1 MIKKA
6 VIIGL
11 GLIGGSLAKALKK
24 YTDINIIAVDINR
37 DNLRKALEEGVI
49 SYGMTHL
56 DFQVDTDVVFIC
68 TPVGKVV
75 ESVKNIIPY
84 LKRGCIVTDVGS
96 TKKVI
101 MEEVQK
107 FLPDEIFF
115 IGGHPMAGTEKAG
128 YDNADAD
135 LFVNSNYLLTPSDIV
150 KEDILELF
158 IDEVI
163 IKIGAKPV
171 IMDYNKHDAIV
182 GVISHVPHIISAIL
196 TNFAYHKCSEAFKYA
211 AGGFKDTTRIA
222 LSQTEIWKDIICTN
236 KEIILDL
243 LKNYKE
249 VLSDFICYLENDD
262 IDSIQKFLE
271 DARKYRNTIT

>member
-1 MIKKA
+1 MIKNA
-6 VIIGL
+6 VIVGL
-11 GLIGGSLAKALKK
+11 GLIGGSMAKALKK
-24 YTDINIIAVDINR
+24 YTDIDIIGVDINR
-37 DNLRKALEEGVI
+37 DSLQKALEEGVI
-49 SYGMTHL
+49 SYGVTDL
-56 DFQVDTDVVFIC
+56 DFQVDADVVFIC
-68 TPVGKVV
+68 TPVGKVA
-75 ESVKNIIPY
+75 EKAKNILPY
-84 LKRGCIVTDVGS
+84 LKKGCIVTDVGS

-135 LFVNSNYLLTPSDIV
+135 LFVNSNYLLTPFDNV
-150 KEDILELF
+150 KEDVLDLF
-158 IDEVI
+158 INEVI

-182 GVISHVPHIISAIL
+182 GIISHVPHILSATL
-196 TNFAYHKCSEAFKYA
+196 TNFAHDKCSEAFKYA

-236 KEIILDL
+236 KEVILEL
-243 LKNYKE
+243 LKNYRE

-262 IDSIQKFLE
+262 IDTIQKFLE

>member
-1 MIKKA
+1 MIKNA
-6 VIIGL
+6 VIVGL
-11 GLIGGSLAKALKK
+11 GLIGGSMAKALKK
-24 YTDINIIAVDINR
+24 YTDIDIIGVDINR
-37 DNLRKALEEGVI
+37 DSLQKALEEGVI
-49 SYGMTHL
+49 SYGVTHL
-56 DFQVDTDVVFIC
+56 DFQVDADVVFIC
-68 TPVGKVV
+68 TPVGKIV
-75 ESVKNIIPY
+75 EKTKNILPY
-84 LKRGCIVTDVGS
+84 LKKGCIVTDVGS

-128 YDNADAD
+128 YDNAEAD
-135 LFVNSNYLLTPSDIV
+135 LFVNSNYLLIPFDNV
-150 KEDILELF
+150 KEDVLGLF
-158 IDEVI
+158 INEVI

-182 GVISHVPHIISAIL
+182 GIISHVPHILSATL
-196 TNFAYHKCSEAFKYA
+196 TNFAHDKCSEAFKYA

-236 KEIILDL
+236 KEVILEL
-243 LKNYKE
+243 LKNYRE

-262 IDSIQKFLE
+262 IDTIQKFLE

>member
-1 MIKKA
+1 MIRKA

>member
-1 MIKKA
+1 
-6 VIIGL
+6 
-11 GLIGGSLAKALKK
+11 
-24 YTDINIIAVDINR
+24 
-37 DNLRKALEEGVI
+37 
-49 SYGMTHL
+49 
-56 DFQVDTDVVFIC
+56 
-68 TPVGKVV
+68 
-75 ESVKNIIPY
+75 
-84 LKRGCIVTDVGS
+84 
-96 TKKVI
+96 
-101 MEEVQK
+101 
-107 FLPDEIFF
+107 
-115 IGGHPMAGTEKAG
+115 
-128 YDNADAD
+128 
-135 LFVNSNYLLTPSDIV
+135 
-150 KEDILELF
+150 
-158 IDEVI
+158 
-163 IKIGAKPV
+163 
-171 IMDYNKHDAIV
+171 MDYNKHDAIV

>member
-6 VIIGL
+6 VIVGL
-11 GLIGGSLAKALKK
+11 GLIGGSMAKALKK
-24 YTDINIIAVDINR
+24 YTDIDIIGVDINR
-37 DNLRKALEEGVI
+37 DSLQKALEEGVI
-49 SYGMTHL
+49 SYGVTDI
-56 DFQVDTDVVFIC
+56 DFQVDADIVFIC

-75 ESVKNIIPY
+75 ESVKNIIHY

-135 LFVNSNYLLTPSDIV
+135 LFVNSNYLLTPFDNV
-150 KEDILELF
+150 KEDVLDLF
-158 IDEVI
+158 INEVI

-182 GVISHVPHIISAIL
+182 GIISHVPHILSATL
-196 TNFAYHKCSEAFKYA
+196 TNFAHDKCSEAFKYA

-236 KEIILDL
+236 KEVILEL
-243 LKNYKE
+243 LKNYRE

-262 IDSIQKFLE
+262 IDTIQKFLE

>member
-1 MIKKA
+1 MIRKA

-107 FLPDEIFF
+107 FYPMKFF
-115 IGGHPMAGTEKAG
+115 HRGSSYGWHRESR
-128 YDNADAD
+128 
-135 LFVNSNYLLTPSDIV
+135 L
-150 KEDILELF
+150 
-158 IDEVI
+158 
-163 IKIGAKPV
+163 
-171 IMDYNKHDAIV
+171 
-182 GVISHVPHIISAIL
+182 
-196 TNFAYHKCSEAFKYA
+196 
-211 AGGFKDTTRIA
+211 
-222 LSQTEIWKDIICTN
+222 
-236 KEIILDL
+236 
-243 LKNYKE
+243 
-249 VLSDFICYLENDD
+249 
-262 IDSIQKFLE
+262 
-271 DARKYRNTIT
+271 

>member
-1 MIKKA
+1 MIKNA
-6 VIIGL
+6 VIVGL
-11 GLIGGSLAKALKK
+11 GLIGGSLAKALSK
-24 YTDINIIAVDINR
+24 YTDIKVMAVDINE
-37 DNLRKALEEGVI
+37 NSLHKALEEGVI
-49 SYGMTHL
+49 SYGVTDL
-56 DFQVDTDVVFIC
+56 DFQVDADLVFIC

-75 ESVKNIIPY
+75 EKAKNILPY
-84 LKRGCIVTDVGS
+84 LKKGCIVTDVGS

-135 LFVNSNYLLTPSDIV
+135 LFVNSNYLLTPFDNV
-150 KEDILELF
+150 KEDVLDLF
-158 IDEVI
+158 INEVI

-182 GVISHVPHIISAIL
+182 GIISHVPHILSATL
-196 TNFAYHKCSEAFKYA
+196 TNFAHDKCSEAFKYA

-236 KEIILDL
+236 KEVILEL
-243 LKNYKE
+243 LKNYRE

-262 IDSIQKFLE
+262 IDTIQKFLE

>member
-211 AGGFKDTTRIA
+211 AGGFKDTTRVA

-249 VLSDFICYLENDD
+249 VLSDFISYLENDD

>member
-1 MIKKA
+1 MIKNA
-6 VIIGL
+6 VIVGL
-11 GLIGGSLAKALKK
+11 GLIGGSMAKALKK
-24 YTDINIIAVDINR
+24 YTDIDIIGVDINR
-37 DNLRKALEEGVI
+37 DSLHKAFEEGVI
-49 SYGMTHL
+49 SYGVTQL
-56 DFQVDTDVVFIC
+56 DFQVDADVVFIC
-68 TPVGKVV
+68 TPVGKIV
-75 ESVKNIIPY
+75 EKTKNILPY
-84 LKRGCIVTDVGS
+84 LKKGCIVTDVGS

-135 LFVNSNYLLTPSDIV
+135 LFVNSNYLLMPFDNV
-150 KEDILELF
+150 KEDVLDLF
-158 IDEVI
+158 KNEVI

-182 GVISHVPHIISAIL
+182 GIISHVPHILSATL
-196 TNFAYHKCSEAFKYA
+196 TNFAHDKCSEAFKYA

-236 KEIILDL
+236 KKVILEL
-243 LKNYKE
+243 LKNYRE

-262 IDSIQKFLE
+262 IESIQKFLE

>member
-1 MIKKA
+1 MIKNA
-6 VIIGL
+6 VIVGL
-11 GLIGGSLAKALKK
+11 GLIGGSMAKALKK
-24 YTDINIIAVDINR
+24 YTDIDIIGVDINR
-37 DNLRKALEEGVI
+37 DSLQKALEEGVI
-49 SYGMTHL
+49 SYGVTHL
-56 DFQVDTDVVFIC
+56 DFQVDADVVFIC
-68 TPVGKVV
+68 TPVGKIV
-75 ESVKNIIPY
+75 EKTKNILPY
-84 LKRGCIVTDVGS
+84 LKKGCIVTDVGS

-128 YDNADAD
+128 YDNAEAD
-135 LFVNSNYLLTPSDIV
+135 LFVNSNYLLIPFDNV
-150 KEDILELF
+150 KEDVLGLF
-158 IDEVI
+158 INEVI

-182 GVISHVPHIISAIL
+182 GIISHVPHILSATL
-196 TNFAYHKCSEAFKYA
+196 TNFAHDKCSEAFKYA

-236 KEIILDL
+236 KKVILEL
-243 LKNYKE
+243 LKNYRE

-262 IDSIQKFLE
+262 IDTIQKFLE

>member
-1 MIKKA
+1 MIRKA

-222 LSQTEIWKDIICTN
+222 LPQTEIWKDIICTN

>member
-211 AGGFKDTTRIA
+211 AGGFKDTTRVA

>member
-1 MIKKA
+1 MIKNA
-6 VIIGL
+6 VIVGL
-11 GLIGGSLAKALKK
+11 GLIGGSMAKALKK
-24 YTDINIIAVDINR
+24 YTDIDIIGVDINR
-37 DNLRKALEEGVI
+37 DSLHKAFEEGVI
-49 SYGMTHL
+49 SYGVTHL
-56 DFQVDTDVVFIC
+56 DFQVDADVVFIC
-68 TPVGKVV
+68 TPVGKVI
-75 ESVKNIIPY
+75 EKTKNILPY
-84 LKRGCIVTDVGS
+84 LKKGCIVTDVGS

-128 YDNADAD
+128 YDNANAD
-135 LFVNSNYLLTPSDIV
+135 LFVNSNYLLTPFDNV
-150 KEDILELF
+150 KEDVLNLF
-158 IDEVI
+158 INEVI

-182 GVISHVPHIISAIL
+182 GIISHVPHILSATL
-196 TNFAYHKCSEAFKYA
+196 TNFAHDKCSEAFKYA

-236 KEIILDL
+236 KEVILEL
-243 LKNYKE
+243 LKNYRE

-262 IDSIQKFLE
+262 IDTIQKFLE